1 MMLSSS
7 SREKLRL
14 SQNTPQP
21 SVAASRS
28 DVAASQ
34 SSRNVSRDNPQ
45 SSHSET
51 DVSSLSHDQFRTM
64 FSSELKSLVESDA
77 VLSDLDIDNLSA
89 EDMEN
94 LIALHYGDG
103 MHLKILRGDDT
114 YLRVVIRRDATLLQL
129 RKQIKIKTIRE
140 LKANEKTETNK
151 RKTDSKTRTFR
162 SSPDRISWKS
172 VWKTYG
178 LKCDGEILRDLEVR
192 LIDVG
197 VRNGTTLTFVKL
209 KGK

>member
-1 MMLSSS
+1 M
-7 SREKLRL
+7 
-14 SQNTPQP
+14 
-21 SVAASRS
+21 
-28 DVAASQ
+28 
-34 SSRNVSRDNPQ
+34 
-45 SSHSET
+45 
-51 DVSSLSHDQFRTM
+51 
-64 FSSELKSLVESDA
+64 
-77 VLSDLDIDNLSA
+77 
-89 EDMEN
+89 
-94 LIALHYGDG
+94 
-103 MHLKILRGDDT
+103 
-114 YLRVVIRRDATLLQL
+114 IRRDATLLQL

-209 KGK
+209 KGKWQKKFVVLCIVCCPRRNYNSDYNSSRVGITVPSFGQFLYLLILGQSLVINLIPFYLAFKHIMKFPKRYCHFTKFMRFLLSIRTF